1 LSKQIAF
8 TSESTFD
15 QFVKQRK
22 REKKSEIEIEQRKE
36 TKTNEKEKKHLTKVS
51 LSPIRTVYKLW

>member
-1 LSKQIAF
+1 MPRLSKQITF

-15 QFVKQRK
+15 QFVKRRK

-36 TKTNEKEKKHLTKVS
+36 KKRKQN
-51 LSPIRTVYKLW
+51 K